1 MPYISI
7 KSWPKDDAVRAEAI
21 RRVSEVFVEVWGCPP
36 EALTVSSEIVQPEDW
51 AETVVKAEIEP
62 KMDKVMILKGQ
73 ETEALKAL
81 EK

>member
-36 EALTVSSEIVQPEDW
+36 EALTISSEVIAPEDW
-51 AETVVKAEIEP
+51 NESVVKAEIEP
-62 KMDKVMILKGQ
+62 KMDKVMILSGR
-73 ETEALKAL
+73 ETEALKL
-81 EK
+81 LG